1 MFIVIRKIFPTLF
14 ISLLTVLFLFPITSW
29 AADFTI
35 TQVKID
41 AFLQENGNVKVQ
53 ETLTYSF
60 DGNFNGITR
69 EIIPKKGTSISK
81 LKASENGK
89 SLKVEKEDDLY
100 KIYRK
105 GEDELITVDLAYTIK
120 NGVDKYADVA
130 EFYWPFFDERNESP
144 YENMTIIVHP
154 PSSTSNVIAYGK
166 DEAFDSEMIQSDGS
180 VIFQLGEVPEGENGD
195 IRVAYDAA
203 LFPSATIAADKNM
216 KNSILQDRQDLY
228 DKAAARAEMRET
240 LDGVSFVVVMV
251 FTGILLLFGIV
262 AYMRAKAR
270 EIEVERRIGQSSFIP
285 KEELS
290 LPATLFFIKGALPA
304 DVMAAALLDL
314 VRKGY
319 VSKLKDDR
327 FQFVSSA
334 GALEHEE
341 LLLEFLFD
349 EIGSGGKFSF
359 ADLKAYTK
367 RKSNHEKY
375 HAKMTEWQYAIQQE
389 VKEHSLFEKNGK
401 LRWLFAIISILLLGF
416 GIYDL
421 VYELFGW
428 FFACFGLFII
438 YLVLALVYRPKTTEG
453 LQIENGWTQMM
464 DRLENLSTK
473 EWEDLSTDE
482 QMRGYIFGIG
492 MNDKK
497 VIARNKELVQSF
509 QRPAH
514 HTNDDWFVFNS
525 LFLIGPLASTHF
537 QSAHRTTESTI
548 NTTSSST
555 TSGGGGVGGGGGG
568 SGAF

>member
-1 MFIVIRKIFPTLF
+1 MVHRKIFSAIF
-14 ISLLTVLFLFPITSW
+14 VSLLTVVFLFPITSL
-29 AADFTI
+29 AADFSI
-35 TQVKID
+35 TQVRID
-41 AFLQENGNVKVQ
+41 AFLQENGNVEVQ
-53 ETLTYSF
+53 ETHTYSF
-60 DGNFNGITR
+60 DGDFNGITR

-120 NGVDKYADVA
+120 NGIDKYADVA
-130 EFYWPFFDERNESP
+130 EFYWPFFDDRNESP
-144 YENMTIIVHP
+144 YGNMTIVVHP
-154 PSSTSNVIAYGK
+154 PSETSDVIAYGE
-166 DEAFDSEMIQSDGS
+166 DEAFDTEMVQNDGS
-180 VIFQLGEVPEGENGD
+180 VIFQLGEVPEGENGN

-203 LFPSATIAADKNM
+203 LFPSASISADKNM
-216 KNSILQDRQDLY
+216 KDSILQDRQELY
-228 DKAAARAEMRET
+228 EKAAARAEMKET

-270 EIEVERRIGQSSFIP
+270 ELEVERRSGQSSLIP

-290 LPATLFFIKGALPA
+290 IPATLYFVKGLLPA
-304 DVMAAALLDL
+304 DAIAAALLDL

-319 VSKLKDDR
+319 VKKLEDDR
-327 FQFVSSA
+327 FRFVSSA
-334 GALEHEE
+334 RALEHEQM
-341 LLLEFLFD
+341 LLEFLFD
-349 EIGSGGKFSF
+349 EIGSGGEFSF
-359 ADLKAYTK
+359 SDLKAYTK

-375 HAKMTEWQYAIQQE
+375 HTKMTQWQQAVQQE
-389 VKEHSLFEKNGK
+389 VKERSLFEKNGK
-401 LRWLFAIISILLLGF
+401 LRWLFAIFGILLFGF
-416 GIYDL
+416 GIYVL

-428 FFACFGLFII
+428 FFACFGLFVAYII
-438 YLVLALVYRPKTTEG
+438 LALVYRPKTTEG
-453 LQIENGWTQMM
+453 LQIMTGWRLMKE
-464 DRLENLSTK
+464 RLESLSTK

-497 VIARNKELVQSF
+497 VIARNKELIQSF

-514 HTNDDWFVFNS
+514 HNQDDWIVFNS
-525 LFLIGPLASTHF
+525 LFLIGPLASSHF
-537 QSAHRTTESTI
+537 QSADRTIQSTV
-548 NTTSSST
+548 NTTSST
-555 TSGGGGVGGGGGG
+555 TGGGGGVGGGGGG

>member
-1 MFIVIRKIFPTLF
+1 MIRKILPAIF

-35 TQVKID
+35 TQVKIE

-53 ETLTYSF
+53 ETHTYSF
-60 DGNFNGITR
+60 DGDFNGITR

-81 LKASENGK
+81 LKASENEK

-154 PSSTSNVIAYGK
+154 PSETSDVIAYGK
-166 DEAFDSEMIQSDGS
+166 DEAFDTEMVQSDGS
-180 VIFQLGEVPEGENGD
+180 VIYQLGEVPDGENGD
-195 IRVAYDAA
+195 IRVAYDAT
-203 LFPSATIAADKNM
+203 LFPSANIAADKNM
-216 KNSILQDRQDLY
+216 KDSILQDRQELY

-240 LDGVSFVVVMV
+240 LDGVSFIVVLVS
-251 FTGILLLFGIV
+251 TGILLLFGIV
-262 AYMRAKAR
+262 AYMRAKSR
-270 EIEVERRIGQSSFIP
+270 ELEVERRISHTSLIP

-290 LPATLFFIKGALPA
+290 MPATLYFIKGQLTSDA
-304 DVMAAALLDL
+304 MAAALLDL

-319 VSKLKDDR
+319 VSKLEDDR

-334 GALEHEE
+334 GALEHEQV
-341 LLLEFLFD
+341 LLEFLFD
-349 EIGSGGKFSF
+349 EIGSGGEFSF
-359 ADLKAYTK
+359 ADLKKYTK
-367 RKSNHEKY
+367 RTQNHEKY
-375 HAKMTEWQYAIQQE
+375 YAKMTKWQKAVQQE
-389 VKEHSLFEKNGK
+389 VKEKSLFEKNGK
-401 LRWLFAIISILLLGF
+401 LRWLFAILSVALFAF
-416 GIYDL
+416 GIYVL

-428 FFACFGLFII
+428 FFAFFGLFIA
-438 YLVLALVYRPKTTEG
+438 YLILALVYRPKTTDG
-453 LQIENGWTQMM
+453 KQITTGWRMM
-464 DRLENLSTK
+464 KERLASIPTK
-473 EWEDLSTDE
+473 EWEDLSTNE

-497 VIARNKELVQSF
+497 VISRNKELIQSF
-509 QRPAH
+509 QRPSH
-514 HTNDDWFVFNS
+514 HTQDDWFVFNS
-525 LFLIGPLASTHF
+525 LFLIGPMASTHF
-537 QSAHRTTESTI
+537 HSASERTTLST
-548 NTTSSST
+548 TTSSSGT
-555 TSGGGGVGGGGGG
+555 TGGGGVGGGGGG